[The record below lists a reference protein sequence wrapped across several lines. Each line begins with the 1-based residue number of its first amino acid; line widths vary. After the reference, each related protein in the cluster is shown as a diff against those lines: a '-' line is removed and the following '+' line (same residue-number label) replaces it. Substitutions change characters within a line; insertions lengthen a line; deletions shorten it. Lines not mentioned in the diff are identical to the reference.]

1 MHALVDGEY
10 SVGIGFS
17 RCDFFLLTLCLVV
30 AMEREK
36 KGKEEGKRKRKE
48 KDKKII
54 PFDVF

>member
-1 MHALVDGEY
+1 MENIALGLGSTGV
-10 SVGIGFS
+10 I
-17 RCDFFLLTLCLVV
+17 FFLLTLCLVV

-36 KGKEEGKRKRKE
+36 KGNEEGKRKSKE